1 MAGTRDPHVDLDP
14 DMIGP
19 EDTRESRVRAGFWRT
34 LKRAAR
40 QIPFLPDVVAA
51 YYCALDPQTPAK
63 VRFTLLAALAYFV
76 SPVDLVP
83 DLLPVIGFTDDAA
96 VLMAALS
103 MVRAHIG
110 PDHHEAARRALAE
123 E

>member
-1 MAGTRDPHVDLDP
+1 MPNERRVYLDP
-14 DMIGP
+14 EILGP
-19 EDTRESRVRAGFWRT
+19 EEEREARVRDRLWTT

-40 QIPFLPDVVAA
+40 QVPFLPDVVAA

-63 VRFTLLAALAYFV
+63 VRLTLLAALAYFV
-76 SPVDLVP
+76 SPVDLLP

-96 VLMAALS
+96 VLMAAIS

-123 E
+123 D